1 MTKLETRLQKL
12 EAQQPAEDEMIIA
25 TVMFVSPDGA
35 IDSGYSVAG
44 SFDREDD
51 ETEED
56 FKSRITAETK
66 AFMEA
71 NK

>member
-25 TVMFVSPDGA
+25 TVMFVSPGGA